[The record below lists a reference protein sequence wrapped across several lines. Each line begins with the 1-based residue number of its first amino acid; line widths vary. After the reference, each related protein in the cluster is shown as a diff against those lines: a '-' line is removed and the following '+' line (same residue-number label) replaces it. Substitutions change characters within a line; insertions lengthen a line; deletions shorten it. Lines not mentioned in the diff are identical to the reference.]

1 MPYSSKI
8 KTLENSYNLVNVQ
21 IETLIKSENKD
32 EIKLQKLYETKNDYL
47 TQLRELRRLQ
57 YEASQIVEIDNDR

>member
-21 IETLIKSENKD
+21 IETLTKSEIKD
-32 EIKLQKLYETKNDYL
+32 EIKLQKLYETKNNYL